1 MKPLPKVGKAYSI
14 IHQEERQRP
23 LDVSS
28 QSSIESTALTANNK
42 TKRLTRPIVQI
53 SRILAIC
60 MEYKTHN
67 NVATLATT
75 KPQQPGD
82 HLFPTDKSSLS
93 QTAMQIPGLT
103 SEQFNHLSSVL
114 STSEQSSTAN
124 LAGKMLPSC
133 NSVVSTHKILTE
145 VMWKSPN
152 HQCSG
157 VDKKYTNCRL

>member
-1 MKPLPKVGKAYSI
+1 MQKSLVI
-14 IHQEERQRP
+14 IR
-23 LDVSS
+23 LL
-28 QSSIESTALTANNK
+28 SIESTALTANNK

-53 SRILAIC
+53 SHILAIC

-67 NVATLATT
+67 NVATLAAT

-103 SEQFNHLSSVL
+103 AEQFNHLLSVL

-124 LAGKMLPSC
+124 
-133 NSVVSTHKILTE
+133 
-145 VMWKSPN
+145 
-152 HQCSG
+152 
-157 VDKKYTNCRL
+157 